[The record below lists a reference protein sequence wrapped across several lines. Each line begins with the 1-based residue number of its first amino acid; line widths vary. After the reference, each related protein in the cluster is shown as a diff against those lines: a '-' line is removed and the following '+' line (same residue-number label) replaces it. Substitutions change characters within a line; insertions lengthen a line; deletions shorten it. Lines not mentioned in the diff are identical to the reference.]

1 MVEMWEMEWNSSMIQ
16 HGADLGTMEF
26 IFAKGGTL
34 RDFNYVLLNQH
45 DDTWEPLIKA
55 VAERDNSHPDII
67 RKQAQ
72 QPFGINPQTFQGAVP
87 VNLAGG
93 VQTAATGKRQMRDL
107 LAAQRVNQANTRV
120 EDARAAGQQPRGRD
134 LATRGQRMAGLAQGV
149 RNIAGEQVAPAAQAT
164 GRAIMSGAQ
173 AGYQGMRAGA
183 GAAKDFAQNTAMPAM
198 RAGAQR
204 AGEGLQAAGRGI
216 AAGAGKARDY
226 LSQKFPGV
234 KQRMGQFMQGA
245 KNVGRGVADFAR
257 HGVDAY
263 FGEKDAT
270 GKRQGGTRARNV
282 MQRADQNEMDRLRTT
297 EQRKIDRHKQR
308 ATSLATPGI
317 RAKEA
322 EAAQKRQDAIDAEQ
336 KTLSERMKRRGPTTG
351 LGGLRE
357 QVRRLA
363 QKRRDANQPETALD
377 PAIFDAA
384 KPVEEQ
390 MQAGP
395 AEEAMADSTMPADDE
410 ITEADLPSTEMPTPE
425 APKPQPV
432 DDLVEEE
439 APPMTRGQELAMGA
453 VRAAKYSGA
462 ENEPSKYRGS
472 TQTQYGN
479 VGGMDFDNMTHEDLQ
494 SKFKM
499 HIPKQKAMFEY
510 LVNELGLSP
519 AEAAKEVETTE
530 VEVPDD
536 DEITAD
542 DLLLE
547 NQTLLSE
554 NKYEVKGWDALLKRL
569 DVR

>member
-1 MVEMWEMEWNSSMIQ
+1 MVENWELEWNSSMIQ

-34 RDFNYVLLNQH
+34 RDFNYVLLNQN

-67 RKQAQ
+67 LKNVAPYGVDQNFRS
-72 QPFGINPQTFQGAVP
+72 AVP
-87 VNLAGG
+87 MNVGG
-93 VQTAATGKRQMRDL
+93 VQTAVQNPRQARQAAGAARVA
-107 LAAQRVNQANTRV
+107 AAQHRL
-120 EDARAAGQQPRGRD
+120 DAGGNRGRD
-134 LATRGQRMAGLAQGV
+134 MAATGQRMRGLGQGIA
-149 RNIAGEQVAPAAQAT
+149 NISREYGAPAVQAT
-164 GRAIMSGAQ
+164 SRAIMSGAQ
-173 AGYQGMRAGA
+173 AG
-183 GAAKDFAQNTAMPAM
+183 KDFAQNTAMPAM

-216 AAGAGKARDY
+216 AAGAGKARNY
-226 LSQKFPGV
+226 LTQKFPGV
-234 KQRMGQFMQGA
+234 KQRMGQFMQGV
-245 KNVGRGVADFAR
+245 KNVGRGAADFAR

-263 FGEKDAT
+263 YGEKDAT
-270 GKRQGGTRARNV
+270 GKRRGGTRARNV
-282 MQRADQNEMDRLRTT
+282 MQRADQNDMDRLRTS
-297 EQRKIDRHKQR
+297 EQRSIDRERQR
-308 ATSLATPGI
+308 ATQQATPQA
-317 RAKEA
+317 RA
-322 EAAQKRQDAIDAEQ
+322 EAAAEADKRQAAIDAQQ
-336 KTLSERMKRRGPTTG
+336 KILSGRMKTRGPTTG

-363 QKRRDANQPETALD
+363 QKRRDANQPEPTLD

-384 KPVEEQ
+384 APVEEQ
-390 MQAGP
+390 MEAGP
-395 AEEAMADSTMPADDE
+395 AEAAMADSTTPADDE

-425 APKPQPV
+425 APNPMPV
-432 DDLVEEE
+432 EE
-439 APPMTRGQELAMGA
+439 APPMSEADTLAMNA
-453 VRAAKYSGA
+453 VRAGGYAGA
-462 ENEPSKYRGS
+462 DKDPSKYRGS
-472 TQTQYGN
+472 TLNQYN
-479 VGGMDFDNMTHEDLQ
+479 RLREMNRDDMTYEGLQ
-494 SKFKM
+494 SQFGRNQR
-499 HIPKQKAMFEY
+499 QKDMFAY

-536 DEITAD
+536 DAITAD

>member
-34 RDFNYVLLNQH
+34 RDFNYVLLNQN

-67 RKQAQ
+67 RKQT
-72 QPFGINPQTFQGAVP
+72 PFGINPQTFQGAVP
-87 VNLAGG
+87 LNLGHG
-93 VQTAATGKRQMRDL
+93 DMTAATSKRQAKNL
-107 LAAQRVNQANTRV
+107 LAAQRVNQANVRV
-120 EDARAAGQQPRGRD
+120 NAAQEAGMAPRGRD

-173 AGYQGMRAGA
+173 AAG
-183 GAAKDFAQNTAMPAM
+183 
-198 RAGAQR
+198 RGAQR
-204 AGEGLQAAGRGI
+204 AGQAV

-226 LSQKFPGV
+226 LSRKFPGV
-234 KQRMGQFMQGA
+234 KQRMGQFMQG
-245 KNVGRGVADFAR
+245 VGDTAR
-257 HGVDAY
+257 HGIDAY

-270 GKRQGGTRARNV
+270 GKRRGGVRE
-282 MQRADQNEMDRLRTT
+282 QRVLRRGDQNELNRLQTS
-297 EQRKIDRHKQR
+297 EQQSIDREQQR
-308 ATSLATPGI
+308 ATQQATPQA
-317 RAKEA
+317 RA
-322 EAAQKRQDAIDAEQ
+322 EAAAAADKRQEAVNAAKNQLETDIDERGRNTSLRARIRQLGDA
-336 KTLSERMKRRGPTTG
+336 RR
-351 LGGLRE
+351 
-357 QVRRLA
+357 Q
-363 QKRRDANQPETALD
+363 ANQPAPTPD
-377 PAIFDAA
+377 PAVAEAA

-390 MQAGP
+390 MEAGP
-395 AEEAMADSTMPADDE
+395 AEAAMADSTAPLVDDLVE
-410 ITEADLPSTEMPTPE
+410 DEPSTEMPTPE

-439 APPMTRGQELAMGA
+439 APPMTRAQELAMGA
-453 VRAAKYSGA
+453 LRAAKYSGA
-462 ENEPSKYRGS
+462 ENDPSKYRGS

-479 VGGMDFDNMTHEDLQ
+479 VGGMDFDNMNYEDLQ
-494 SKFKM
+494 GKFKQ

-530 VEVPDD
+530 VEVP
-536 DEITAD
+536 EVD
-542 DLLLE
+542 DLIEDDAILVSAERL
-547 NQTLLSE
+547 
-554 NKYEVKGWDALLKRL
+554 EVKGWDALLKRL